1 MFTGIVEELGTIVSL
16 EQRDGT
22 GNAHAPDGGAGSAV
36 LVVQAPLVVA
46 DVAAGDSIS
55 VNGVCLTVTAFDAR
69 TFTVDVMAP
78 TLLLTGVGGLRAGDR
93 VNLERAMPADG
104 RFGGHLVSGHID
116 GRAELL
122 ARTPGTDWER
132 LEFAIP
138 EALRRYVVPQGSIA
152 LDGVSLTVAEVT
164 ADGLAVGII
173 PTTAAHTTLGGRR
186 PGESVNVEVDQV
198 AKYVAGYLAG
208 RGGDLTAAPAGA
220 SA

>member
-22 GNAHAPDGGAGSAV
+22 GDAHAPDGAVGSAV
-36 LVVQAPLVVA
+36 LVVEAPLVVS
-46 DVAAGDSIS
+46 DVADGDSIS
-55 VNGVCLTVTAFDAR
+55 VNGVCLTVTEFDAR

-78 TLLLTGVGGLRAGDR
+78 TLRMTGVGGLRAGDR

-122 ARTPGTDWER
+122 TRKPGTDWER

-138 EALRRYVVPQGSIA
+138 EGLRRYVVPQGSIA

-164 ADGLAVGII
+164 AGGLAVGII
-173 PTTAAHTTLGGRR
+173 PTTAAQTTLGGRQ

-208 RGGDLTAAPAGA
+208 RGVDLTAAPAGA